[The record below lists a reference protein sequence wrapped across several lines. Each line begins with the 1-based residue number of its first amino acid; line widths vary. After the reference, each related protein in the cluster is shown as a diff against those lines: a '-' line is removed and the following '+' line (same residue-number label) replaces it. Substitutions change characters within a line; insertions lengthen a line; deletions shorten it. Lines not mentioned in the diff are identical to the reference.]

1 MMWWLGVGE
10 GKMFYSF
17 MIRCQSFDEPVLLG
31 CERHTCFSVVVG
43 FFFFLPHSPPLIGT
57 RCLEEQEL
65 RISLPQC
72 KNRASWGWAF
82 PFP

>member
-31 CERHTCFSVVVG
+31 CELHTCFSVVVG
-43 FFFFLPHSPPLIGT
+43 FFFCPTPPLPLNWNKMPRGAGVAYF
-57 RCLEEQEL
+57 
-65 RISLPQC
+65 
-72 KNRASWGWAF
+72 AS
-82 PFP
+82 PV